1 MPLPTLT
8 WAQGALHT
16 NSTGATALGTITTL
30 KTALDAATKWT
41 VSGSNLASSPYWIE
55 VKPNVGGDANV
66 TPCRILFAISTGAD
80 LSCGGGATFNTGVT
94 PFVDWT
100 SNAIAPASNLVAG
113 IAPNGGLATFNTAA
127 DKIKNRQTGSLT
139 LGGINPYDGTA
150 ACRWSGYAETT
161 ADTDDPGANRDINQI
176 YIVESDEILCVV
188 LKNLAAPYWWAFT
201 AGAMY
206 APPTDADGESGTGNR
221 LWGMAS
227 SGSNLTGGVKATSS
241 SDPGSW
247 PNAGSTK
254 SGRTATNGVFDPT
267 SVGTKTIRR
276 LKPVEMLETSAS
288 PNLVTAGGTIVHL
301 SQGFR
306 YDTASSNYV
315 GTMRQIRKGQEAA
328 DRTVVQN
335 AAGAD
340 KAYLVAASTTGADST
355 AFDNG

>member
-16 NSTGATALGTITTL
+16 NTTGATALGTITTL
-30 KTALDAATKWT
+30 KTALDAATRWT

-55 VKPNVGGDANV
+55 VKPNAGGDPNV
-66 TPCRILFAISTGAD
+66 TPCRILFACSDVAD
-80 LSCGGGATFNTGVT
+80 LKCGSGSTSPAT
-94 PFVDWT
+94 DWT
-100 SNAIAPASNLVAG
+100 GNATAPIANLVAG
-113 IAPNGGLATFNTAA
+113 IAPNGGLATFDTTEANIQNDGAG
-127 DKIKNRQTGSLT
+127 Q
-139 LGGINPYDGTA
+139 NPYDGTA

-161 ADTDDPGANRDINQI
+161 TDTDDPGNNRDINQI

-227 SGSNLTGGVKATSS
+227 SGSNLTGGVKEASS
-241 SDPGSW
+241 SDKASW
-247 PNAGSTK
+247 PNAGSSK
-254 SGRTATNGVFDPT
+254 GGRTASNGVFDPT
-267 SVGTKTIRR
+267 SVDAKTIRR

-306 YDTASSNYV
+306 YDAASENYV

-328 DRTVVQN
+328 DRTIVQD
-335 AAGAD
+335 AAAAD
-340 KAYLVAASTTGADST
+340 KAYLVAASTTGADTT